1 MTNTGKVN
9 IRGKEYLTVAY
20 RIKQFRVDHPDWQ
33 IHTDIIKMDDDRV
46 VVRAEIADSAGVT
59 VATGHAEEKRSASQ
73 INQTSALEN
82 CESSAVGRALAF
94 AGYGGSEIAS
104 ADEVQNAIYQQEN
117 KPDPRVEKMTKAV
130 NACGSLADLK
140 TVWGAMSEADRKVM
154 QNFYK
159 AKGRGMSNHGANVVR
174 ITALCAD
181 LRDLTAASLLE
192 TKELEEVI
200 TRCMEIQKEAFHL
213 QEWAMSALDMEY
225 VKWVES
231 KKHKLTRLM
240 D

>member
-140 TVWGAMSEADRKVM
+140 VVWGAMSEADRKVM
-154 QNFYK
+154 QTIF
-159 AKGRGMSNHGANVVR
+159 SNER
-174 ITALCAD
+174 K
-181 LRDLTAASLLE
+181 R
-192 TKELEEVI
+192 
-200 TRCMEIQKEAFHL
+200 
-213 QEWAMSALDMEY
+213 Y
-225 VKWVES
+225 VKPRS
-231 KKHKLTRLM
+231 KRSPYHRLVCGSQRLNRSIPFRNERT
-240 D
+240 

>member
-33 IHTDIIKMDDDRV
+33 IHTDIIDMDDDRV
-46 VVRAEIADSAGVT
+46 VVRAEICDSASVT
-59 VATGHAEEKRSASQ
+59 IASGHAEEKRSSSQ

-117 KPDPRVEKMTKAV
+117 KNPRVEKMTAAV
-130 NACGSLADLK
+130 NACGSLEDLK
-140 TVWGAMSEADRKVM
+140 TVWGAMNEADRKVM
-154 QNFYK
+154 QSIFSK
-159 AKGRGMSNHGANVVR
+159 RK
-174 ITALCAD
+174 
-181 LRDLTAASLLE
+181 
-192 TKELEEVI
+192 EEVCQ
-200 TRCMEIQKEAFHL
+200 TTAQ
-213 QEWAMSALDMEY
+213 
-225 VKWVES
+225 
-231 KKHKLTRLM
+231 T
-240 D
+240 

>member
-33 IHTDIIKMDDDRV
+33 IHTDIVHMDDDRV
-46 VVRAEIADSAGVT
+46 VVRAEICDSASVT
-59 VATGHAEEKRSASQ
+59 IATGHAEEKRSSSQ

-104 ADEVQNAIYQQEN
+104 ADEVQNAIYQQQN
-117 KPDPRVEKMTKAV
+117 NPDPRVEKMTKAV

-154 QNFYK
+154 HSIFSK
-159 AKGRGMSNHGANVVR
+159 RK
-174 ITALCAD
+174 
-181 LRDLTAASLLE
+181 
-192 TKELEEVI
+192 EEVCQ
-200 TRCMEIQKEAFHL
+200 TTER
-213 QEWAMSALDMEY
+213 
-225 VKWVES
+225 
-231 KKHKLTRLM
+231 T
-240 D
+240 

>member
-117 KPDPRVEKMTKAV
+117 KNPRVEKMTAAV
-130 NACGSLADLK
+130 NACASLADLK

-154 QNFYK
+154 Q
-159 AKGRGMSNHGANVVR
+159 
-174 ITALCAD
+174 
-181 LRDLTAASLLE
+181 E
-192 TKELEEVI
+192 TFTKRKEQVCKTTEQ
-200 TRCMEIQKEAFHL
+200 M
-213 QEWAMSALDMEY
+213 
-225 VKWVES
+225 
-231 KKHKLTRLM
+231 
-240 D
+240 

>member
-1 MTNTGKVN
+1 
-9 IRGKEYLTVAY
+9 
-20 RIKQFRVDHPDWQ
+20 
-33 IHTDIIKMDDDRV
+33 
-46 VVRAEIADSAGVT
+46 
-59 VATGHAEEKRSASQ
+59 
-73 INQTSALEN
+73 
-82 CESSAVGRALAF
+82 
-94 AGYGGSEIAS
+94 
-104 ADEVQNAIYQQEN
+104 
-117 KPDPRVEKMTKAV
+117 MTKAV

-154 QNFYK
+154 Q
-159 AKGRGMSNHGANVVR
+159 
-174 ITALCAD
+174 D
-181 LRDLTAASLLE
+181 LLFQNERNRYVEPRSKRSTDHRLVCGSKRPNSSIPYLE

-231 KKHKLTRLM
+231 KKHKLARLM

>member
-1 MTNTGKVN
+1 MSNTGKVN

-33 IHTDIIKMDDDRV
+33 IHTDIVHMDDDRV

-117 KPDPRVEKMTKAV
+117 KNPRVEKMTAAV
-130 NACGSLADLK
+130 NACGSLEDLK
-140 TVWGAMSEADRKVM
+140 VVWGAMNESDRKVM
-154 QNFYK
+154 QSIFSK
-159 AKGRGMSNHGANVVR
+159 R
-174 ITALCAD
+174 
-181 LRDLTAASLLE
+181 
-192 TKELEEVI
+192 KEQVCRTTEQ
-200 TRCMEIQKEAFHL
+200 M
-213 QEWAMSALDMEY
+213 
-225 VKWVES
+225 
-231 KKHKLTRLM
+231 
-240 D
+240 

>member
-33 IHTDIIKMDDDRV
+33 IHTDIVHMDDDRV
-46 VVRAEIADSAGVT
+46 VVRAEICDSASVT
-59 VATGHAEEKRSASQ
+59 IATGHAEEKRSSSQ

-117 KPDPRVEKMTKAV
+117 KNPRVEKMTAAV
-130 NACGSLADLK
+130 NACGSLEDLK
-140 TVWGAMSEADRKVM
+140 VVWGAMNESDRKVM
-154 QNFYK
+154 QSIFSK
-159 AKGRGMSNHGANVVR
+159 R
-174 ITALCAD
+174 
-181 LRDLTAASLLE
+181 
-192 TKELEEVI
+192 KEQVCRTTEQ
-200 TRCMEIQKEAFHL
+200 M
-213 QEWAMSALDMEY
+213 
-225 VKWVES
+225 
-231 KKHKLTRLM
+231 
-240 D
+240 

>member
-33 IHTDIIKMDDDRV
+33 IHTDVIHMDDDRV
-46 VVRAEIADSAGVT
+46 VVRAEICDSASVT
-59 VATGHAEEKRSASQ
+59 IATGHAEEKRSASQ

-117 KPDPRVEKMTKAV
+117 KPDPRVEKMTRAV
-130 NACGSLADLK
+130 NACGSLEELK
-140 TVWGAMSEADRKVM
+140 VVWGAMNESDRKVM
-154 QNFYK
+154 QSIFSK
-159 AKGRGMSNHGANVVR
+159 RK
-174 ITALCAD
+174 
-181 LRDLTAASLLE
+181 
-192 TKELEEVI
+192 EEVCK
-200 TRCMEIQKEAFHL
+200 TTEQM
-213 QEWAMSALDMEY
+213 
-225 VKWVES
+225 
-231 KKHKLTRLM
+231 
-240 D
+240 

>member
-130 NACGSLADLK
+130 NACGSL
-140 TVWGAMSEADRKVM
+140 GS
-154 QNFYK
+154 
-159 AKGRGMSNHGANVVR
+159 
-174 ITALCAD
+174 
-181 LRDLTAASLLE
+181 
-192 TKELEEVI
+192 
-200 TRCMEIQKEAFHL
+200 
-213 QEWAMSALDMEY
+213 
-225 VKWVES
+225 
-231 KKHKLTRLM
+231 
-240 D
+240 

>member
-33 IHTDIIKMDDDRV
+33 IHTDIVHMDDDRV
-46 VVRAEIADSAGVT
+46 VVRAEICDSASVT
-59 VATGHAEEKRSASQ
+59 IATGHAEEKRSSSQ

-130 NACGSLADLK
+130 MACSSLDDLK
-140 TVWGAMSEADRKVM
+140 VVWGAMNESDRKVM
-154 QNFYK
+154 QSIFSK
-159 AKGRGMSNHGANVVR
+159 RK
-174 ITALCAD
+174 
-181 LRDLTAASLLE
+181 
-192 TKELEEVI
+192 EEVCR
-200 TRCMEIQKEAFHL
+200 TTEQM
-213 QEWAMSALDMEY
+213 
-225 VKWVES
+225 
-231 KKHKLTRLM
+231 
-240 D
+240 

>member
-82 CESSAVGRALAF
+82 CESSAVGRAW
-94 AGYGGSEIAS
+94 
-104 ADEVQNAIYQQEN
+104 
-117 KPDPRVEKMTKAV
+117 P
-130 NACGSLADLK
+130 
-140 TVWGAMSEADRKVM
+140 
-154 QNFYK
+154 
-159 AKGRGMSNHGANVVR
+159 
-174 ITALCAD
+174 
-181 LRDLTAASLLE
+181 LRDTVVLRLLVR
-192 TKELEEVI
+192 TKYRTLSTSRR
-200 TRCMEIQKEAFHL
+200 TR
-213 QEWAMSALDMEY
+213 
-225 VKWVES
+225 
-231 KKHKLTRLM
+231 TRE
-240 D
+240 

>member
-104 ADEVQNAIYQQEN
+104 ADEVQNAIYQQESKN
-117 KPDPRVEKMTKAV
+117 PRVEKMTAAV
-130 NACGSLADLK
+130 NACGSLEDLK
-140 TVWGAMSEADRKVM
+140 VVWGAMNEADRKVM
-154 QNFYK
+154 Q
-159 AKGRGMSNHGANVVR
+159 
-174 ITALCAD
+174 
-181 LRDLTAASLLE
+181 E
-192 TKELEEVI
+192 TFTKRKEQVCKTTEP
-200 TRCMEIQKEAFHL
+200 M
-213 QEWAMSALDMEY
+213 
-225 VKWVES
+225 
-231 KKHKLTRLM
+231 
-240 D
+240 

>member
-33 IHTDIIKMDDDRV
+33 IHTDIVHMDDDRV
-46 VVRAEIADSAGVT
+46 VVRAEICDSASVT
-59 VATGHAEEKRSASQ
+59 IASGHAEEKRSSSQ

-117 KPDPRVEKMTKAV
+117 KNPRVEKMTAAV
-130 NACGSLADLK
+130 NACGSLEDLK
-140 TVWGAMSEADRKVM
+140 VVWGAMNEADRKAM
-154 QNFYK
+154 QSIFSK
-159 AKGRGMSNHGANVVR
+159 RK
-174 ITALCAD
+174 
-181 LRDLTAASLLE
+181 
-192 TKELEEVI
+192 EEVCQ
-200 TRCMEIQKEAFHL
+200 TTAQ
-213 QEWAMSALDMEY
+213 
-225 VKWVES
+225 
-231 KKHKLTRLM
+231 T
-240 D
+240 

>member
-1 MTNTGKVN
+1 MSNTGKVN

-33 IHTDIIKMDDDRV
+33 IHTDIVHMDDDRV
-46 VVRAEIADSAGVT
+46 VVRAEICDSASVT
-59 VATGHAEEKRSASQ
+59 IASGHAEEKRSSSQ

-117 KPDPRVEKMTKAV
+117 KNPRVEKMTAAV
-130 NACGSLADLK
+130 NACTSLADLK

-154 QNFYK
+154 QSIFSK
-159 AKGRGMSNHGANVVR
+159 RK
-174 ITALCAD
+174 
-181 LRDLTAASLLE
+181 
-192 TKELEEVI
+192 EEVCQ
-200 TRCMEIQKEAFHL
+200 TTAQ
-213 QEWAMSALDMEY
+213 
-225 VKWVES
+225 
-231 KKHKLTRLM
+231 T
-240 D
+240 

>member
-33 IHTDIIKMDDDRV
+33 IHTDIVHMDDDRV
-46 VVRAEIADSAGVT
+46 VVRAEICDSASVT
-59 VATGHAEEKRSASQ
+59 IATGHAEEKRSSSQ

-117 KPDPRVEKMTKAV
+117 KNPRVEKMTAAV
-130 NACGSLADLK
+130 NACGSLEDLK
-140 TVWGAMSEADRKVM
+140 VVWGAMNEADRKVM
-154 QNFYK
+154 QTIFSK
-159 AKGRGMSNHGANVVR
+159 RKEQVCQT
-174 ITALCAD
+174 TAQ
-181 LRDLTAASLLE
+181 T
-192 TKELEEVI
+192 
-200 TRCMEIQKEAFHL
+200 
-213 QEWAMSALDMEY
+213 
-225 VKWVES
+225 
-231 KKHKLTRLM
+231 
-240 D
+240 

>member
-1 MTNTGKVN
+1 MSNTGKVN

-33 IHTDIIKMDDDRV
+33 IHTDIIHMDDDRV

-117 KPDPRVEKMTKAV
+117 KNPRVEKMTKAV
-130 NACGSLADLK
+130 NACGSLEDLK
-140 TVWGAMSEADRKVM
+140 VVWGAMNESDRKVM
-154 QNFYK
+154 QSIFSK
-159 AKGRGMSNHGANVVR
+159 RK
-174 ITALCAD
+174 
-181 LRDLTAASLLE
+181 
-192 TKELEEVI
+192 EEVCR
-200 TRCMEIQKEAFHL
+200 TTEQM
-213 QEWAMSALDMEY
+213 
-225 VKWVES
+225 
-231 KKHKLTRLM
+231 
-240 D
+240 

>member
-117 KPDPRVEKMTKAV
+117 KNPRVEKMTAAV
-130 NACGSLADLK
+130 NACASLADLK

-154 QNFYK
+154 QSIFSK
-159 AKGRGMSNHGANVVR
+159 RK
-174 ITALCAD
+174 
-181 LRDLTAASLLE
+181 
-192 TKELEEVI
+192 EEVCQ
-200 TRCMEIQKEAFHL
+200 TTAQ
-213 QEWAMSALDMEY
+213 
-225 VKWVES
+225 
-231 KKHKLTRLM
+231 T
-240 D
+240 

>member
-46 VVRAEIADSAGVT
+46 VVRAEICDSASVT
-59 VATGHAEEKRSASQ
+59 IASGHAEEKRSSSQ

-117 KPDPRVEKMTKAV
+117 KPDPRVEKMTTPY
-130 NACGSLADLK
+130 L
-140 TVWGAMSEADRKVM
+140 
-154 QNFYK
+154 
-159 AKGRGMSNHGANVVR
+159 
-174 ITALCAD
+174 
-181 LRDLTAASLLE
+181 
-192 TKELEEVI
+192 
-200 TRCMEIQKEAFHL
+200 
-213 QEWAMSALDMEY
+213 
-225 VKWVES
+225 
-231 KKHKLTRLM
+231 
-240 D
+240 